1 MLHRARRHGRPVR
14 VDENIREARCVP
26 GPPRSRARAVLIPCS
41 HTVTL
46 AASGLFLVFGVVYLY
61 EALLSID
68 PETTDFHP
76 DP

>member
-1 MLHRARRHGRPVR
+1 MRARP
-14 VDENIREARCVP
+14 ASK
-26 GPPRSRARAVLIPCS
+26 SRACSTDSRPS